1 MIYYFS
7 CTGNT
12 AWAARQIGE
21 MLNERLANIA
31 DVLQGKECP
40 SDLSDDEPLGFC
52 FPVHGWRPPLPVRK
66 FMQSLHGKGSSSSS
80 QKRRYCW
87 MLCTAGDDIGET
99 VEIAEK
105 DLSASGLSFDSAFSL
120 IMPES
125 YVGLPFMDVDNADN
139 EARKLSQAEKDLKR
153 YSDIIRQRQTDV
165 RLLHTSHWPK
175 TNSRLLGWAFVR
187 WLLTDKPFHVV
198 EDRCIGCGL
207 CVRSCPMANVVQ
219 DDDKHPQWMHDGRCI
234 SCFACYHHCP
244 SHAIEY
250 GGRTRHKGQYHHP

>member
-1 MIYYFS
+1 
-7 CTGNT
+7 
-12 AWAARQIGE
+12 
-21 MLNERLANIA
+21 
-31 DVLQGKECP
+31 
-40 SDLSDDEPLGFC
+40 
-52 FPVHGWRPPLPVRK
+52 
-66 FMQSLHGKGSSSSS
+66 
-80 QKRRYCW
+80 

-105 DLSASGLSFDSAFSL
+105 DLSASGMSFHCAFSL

-139 EARKLSQAEKDLKR
+139 EARKLAQAEKDLER
-153 YSDIIRQRQTDV
+153 YSDIIGQRQTGV
-165 RLLHTSHWPK
+165 RLLHTSHWPR

-198 EDRCIGCGL
+198 QDRCIGCGL
-207 CVRSCPMANVVQ
+207 CVKSCPMANVVL
-219 DDDKHPQWMHDGRCI
+219 DNGNHPQWMHDRRCI

-244 SHAIEY
+244 THAIEY